1 MIKYFQET
9 RHYVR
14 QVVAVMGNLLVG
26 NDKNGG
32 EPVFPHS
39 RLHVPETEATPLEE
53 KFLLHERVGL
63 LPRGGIS
70 GRERGLLQ
78 DQDDVQQHHLAYLVV
93 VVQNLLDV
101 GKKRVDSWCTA
112 DLSILRLLNIC
123 SRLVA
128 CEFVVLFQP
137 IKSLDLPYVAWW

>member
-1 MIKYFQET
+1 MNHDKIFPRNT
-9 RHYVR
+9 SLTSR
-14 QVVAVMGNLLVG
+14 QVAVMANLLVG

-39 RLHVPETEATPLEE
+39 RLHVPEAEATPLEE

-78 DQDDVQQHHLAYLVV
+78 DQDHVQQHHLAYLVV
-93 VVQNLLDV
+93 VVQHLLDV

-112 DLSILRLLNIC
+112 DLTILRLLKIC

-128 CEFVVLFQP
+128 LHVNLWFCFN
-137 IKSLDLPYVAWW
+137 